1 MKTVRAIVIIP
12 TYNEKE
18 NISRLIP
25 HLLEAFTH
33 VPKHYTMHIL
43 VIDDSSPDGTGE
55 VVKKFAEKYKNIHL
69 HSNPKKSGLGGAY
82 LSGMKVAFGELQA
95 DVIFEFDADFSHD
108 PSKIPLFLEKIDQ
121 GYDFVLGSRYIP
133 GGSIPPNWGFHRR
146 FLSVVGNVFINVV
159 LMNFSI
165 RDWTTGYRAIT
176 KRVYDAVHQE
186 MTGERFSGY
195 TFQIGFLHKTVRK
208 GFKVAEVPFHFV
220 DRTMGKSKLGA
231 EYIKNTLMYIV
242 KVRMQEIFAMRVF
255 KFGVVG
261 GIGFVI
267 NTLGLFIFSRISGL
281 QTFALMLQQST
292 GASFIN
298 ISGLASAL
306 GAECA
311 IVSNF
316 TWNNLWTFKDRK
328 MTSVWQIIPKFIQF
342 NVSSFGAVLIQFVV
356 VGAGTALTGTS
367 PLSRMIWLVVATAI
381 GMVLNYII
389 YSKVIWKEKHT

>member
-82 LSGMKVAFGELQA
+82 LSGLTVAFGELQA